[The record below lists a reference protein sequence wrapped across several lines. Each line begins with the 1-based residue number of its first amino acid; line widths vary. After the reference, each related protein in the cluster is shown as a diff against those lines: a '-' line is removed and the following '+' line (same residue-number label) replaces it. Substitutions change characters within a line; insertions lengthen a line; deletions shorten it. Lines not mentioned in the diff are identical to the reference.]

1 MTETTQH
8 TKLFEQ
14 VHTRRIYLWGIPID
28 PLSME
33 ETVALIDAA
42 IQARYQIT
50 HAAVNVAKFVAMQEN
65 PELRRAVCESTIV
78 NADGYPLVW
87 LARLMGYSVPERVTG
102 IDLMEEL
109 VKLAARRQY
118 RIFFFGAEEWVVRK
132 VVDIYASRFSPEI
145 IAGWH
150 NGYYVPQEEPVIAQQ
165 IASTHPDMLF
175 VAMSSPKKELFLW
188 KYRNVLGS
196 IPFVMGVGG
205 SFDVV
210 AGKVKRAPRWMQRS
224 GLEWFYRL
232 LQEPRRMWKRYAYT
246 NTKFLLFLARALWQQ
261 PKGGKNRHRRS

>member
-1 MTETTQH
+1 MTEISQH
-8 TKLFEQ
+8 HTAALFPLQTKR
-14 VHTRRIYLWGIPID
+14 VYLWNVPID
-28 PLSME
+28 ALTMQ
-33 ETVALIDAA
+33 ETVALIDRA
-42 IQARYQIT
+42 IQKRLQIT
-50 HAAVNVAKFVAMQEN
+50 HAAVNVAKFVAMQDN

-87 LARLMGYSVPERVTG
+87 LARLLGYAVPERVTG
-102 IDLMEEL
+102 IDLMEAL
-109 VKLAARRQY
+109 VALAAERQY

-132 VVDIYASRFSPEI
+132 VVDIYAHRYTPAI
-145 IAGWH
+145 IAGWRH
-150 NGYYVPQEEPVIAQQ
+150 GYYAPEEEPTIAQY
-165 IASTHPDMLF
+165 IATTQPDMLF

-188 KYRNVLGS
+188 KYRDVLR

-210 AGKVKRAPRWMQRS
+210 AGKVKRAPLWMQRS

-246 NTKFLLFLARALWQQ
+246 NTKFVLFLARELWKSVMQ
-261 PKGGKNRHRRS
+261 KK